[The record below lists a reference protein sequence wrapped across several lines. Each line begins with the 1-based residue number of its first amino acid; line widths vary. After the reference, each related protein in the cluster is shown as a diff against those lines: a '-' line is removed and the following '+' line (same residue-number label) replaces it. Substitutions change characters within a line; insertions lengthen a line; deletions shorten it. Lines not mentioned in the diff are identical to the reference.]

1 VERVDYLTLED
12 LLEIGQG
19 LIPDFQVRD
28 IGLLESAAQRPQMS
42 LYGADAYL
50 EFPEKVA
57 ALMHSIARNHSLI
70 DGNKRLAWSAG
81 RIFCIL
87 NNKDLLLKVDDA
99 EQLILKIARGEID
112 VPVISSQ
119 IAAHIK

>member
-1 VERVDYLTLED
+1 MERVDYLTLED

-57 ALMHSIARNHSLI
+57 ALMHSLARNHSLL

-87 NNKDLLLKVDDA
+87 NNKDLLLNVDDA

>member
-1 VERVDYLTLED
+1 MERVDYLTLED

>member
-1 VERVDYLTLED
+1 MERVDYLTLED

-87 NNKDLLLKVDDA
+87 NNKDLLLNVDDA

>member
-1 VERVDYLTLED
+1 MERVDYLTLED

-87 NNKDLLLKVDDA
+87 NNKDLLLNVDDA

-112 VPVISSQ
+112 VLVISSQ

>member
-1 VERVDYLTLED
+1 MERVDYLTLED

-57 ALMHSIARNHSLI
+57 ALMHSLARNHSLI

-87 NNKDLLLKVDDA
+87 NNKDLLLNVDDA

>member
-1 VERVDYLTLED
+1 MERVDYLTLED

-57 ALMHSIARNHSLI
+57 ALMHSLARNHSLI

-87 NNKDLLLKVDDA
+87 NNKDLLLNPDDA

>member
-1 VERVDYLTLED
+1 MERVDYLTLED

-57 ALMHSIARNHSLI
+57 ALMHSLARNHSLI

-87 NNKDLLLKVDDA
+87 NNKDLLFNVDDA

>member
-57 ALMHSIARNHSLI
+57 ALMHSLARNHSLI

-87 NNKDLLLKVDDA
+87 NNKDLLLNVDDA

>member
-87 NNKDLLLKVDDA
+87 NNKDLLLNVDDA